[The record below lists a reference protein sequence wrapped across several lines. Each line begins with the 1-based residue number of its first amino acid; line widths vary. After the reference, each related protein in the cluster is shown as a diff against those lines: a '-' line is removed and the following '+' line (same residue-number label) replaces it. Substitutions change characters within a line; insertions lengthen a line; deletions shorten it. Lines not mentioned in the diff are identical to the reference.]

1 MTNWDIFKVNKN
13 FTSRYQAQYPV
24 PYYQQQPQ
32 YQPQYQYGV
41 VAEAE
46 PNSYNVD
53 IDENSDIGDGGELME
68 KRGPIGHFICQ

>member
-1 MTNWDIFKVNKN
+1 M
-13 FTSRYQAQYPV
+13 
-24 PYYQQQPQ
+24 
-32 YQPQYQYGV
+32 
-41 VAEAE
+41 AEAE